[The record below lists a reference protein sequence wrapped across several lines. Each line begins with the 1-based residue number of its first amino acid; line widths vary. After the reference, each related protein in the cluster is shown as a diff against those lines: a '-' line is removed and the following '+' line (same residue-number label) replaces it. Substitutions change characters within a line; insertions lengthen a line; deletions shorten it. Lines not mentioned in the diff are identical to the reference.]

1 MKKEARALLWP
12 WCGVVAAGAMPL
24 LFPHSGKAAE
34 LNYLSFFFGI
44 PLLATLALGNEFH
57 HRTVSLW
64 LTQPASRMQLWGEKM
79 SVMCAA
85 VLSAALFSGT
95 IMFLISLPELE
106 MTYNKA
112 VAVAYVLITLAS
124 ATYWTLAARSTVGG
138 FVLIAWI
145 FWAFYMFGDAAEKL
159 PVASRGLEAV
169 ATSAAT
175 TIAIL
180 AFAVSFSS
188 LMLWLGV
195 RKLARYQVTGA
206 ASGEDLLMSG
216 PSVMPEAFA
225 GWFRSRSS
233 GSSLNLIRKELRL
246 LRPLWVIE
254 VLTLAYVACLG
265 MFRLLPVPPVGFPH
279 SVAQWAILGPIAM
292 SCMGM
297 AGLAGFL
304 SLGEER
310 RSGTHAWD
318 MILPVSSRRQ
328 WLVKFIVA
336 MVAGLACSLLL
347 PFLTMI
353 AAGAFYG
360 SPFLYVH
367 IGALRD
373 ELIAYPILTFACFWC
388 ACAANGSVR
397 AAIWAMPVTA
407 AIPLASYSG
416 ILLGREMA
424 RNTGALKDLAI
435 SALHLSPF
443 AFSGITAYAR
453 EHILWLFFPAFAVGL
468 FQSFRLFRAQPR
480 DGTVWMLR
488 CLAPLA
494 AVTILW
500 SLLVTAGF
508 TSSSWQ
514 PFEETQRALER
525 LEPGSASVNVGA
537 AKLVNASSISALT
550 ERWLKGSTMS
560 VTPGD
565 SQSVRYRATIHLAS
579 GRECRLTV
587 TRFGGSAASCGQ
599 TGP

>member
-1 MKKEARALLWP
+1 
-12 WCGVVAAGAMPL
+12 VVAAGSMPL

-57 HRTVSLW
+57 HRTFSLW
-64 LTQPASRMQLWGEKM
+64 LTQPASRVRLWGEKM

-95 IMFLISLPELE
+95 VMFLISLPKLE
-106 MTYNKA
+106 MTYNKG

-124 ATYWTLAARSTVGG
+124 ATYWTLSARSTVGG
-138 FVLIAWI
+138 VVLIAWI

-159 PVASRGLEAV
+159 PLASGALEAA

-180 AFAVSFSS
+180 SLAVCFSS

-195 RKLARYQVTGA
+195 RKLAQFQVTGA

-225 GWFRSRSS
+225 GWFRARPS
-233 GSSLNLIRKELRL
+233 GASLNLIRKELRL

-254 VLTLAYVACLG
+254 LLTLVYAAGLG
-265 MFRLLPVPPVGFPH
+265 MLRLLPVPPVGLPH
-279 SVAQWAILGPIAM
+279 TVTQWAILGPIAM

-310 RSGTHAWD
+310 RSGTHAWQ
-318 MILPVSSRRQ
+318 MTLPVSSRRQ
-328 WLVKFIVA
+328 WLIKFIIA
-336 MVAGLACSLLL
+336 MLAGLACSVLL
-347 PFLTMI
+347 PVLMMI
-353 AAGAFYG
+353 ASGAFFG

-388 ACAANGSVR
+388 ACAVTGSMR
-397 AAIWAMPVTA
+397 AATWAMPAIA

-416 ILLGREMA
+416 IRLGRELV
-424 RNTGALKDLAI
+424 RNTGALKDVAI

-443 AFSGITAYAR
+443 AFTGFTAYAR
-453 EHILWLFFPAFAVGL
+453 EHLLWLFYPALLVAL
-468 FQSFRLFRAQPR
+468 FQSYRLFRAQPR
-480 DGTVWMLR
+480 DSALGVLR

-500 SLLVTAGF
+500 SLFVSASF
-508 TSSSWQ
+508 TSSTWQ
-514 PFEETQRALER
+514 PFEETRQAIDRLQAGRARVELI
-525 LEPGSASVNVGA
+525 A
-537 AKLVNASSISALT
+537 ADLANASSMSALT
-550 ERWLKGSTMS
+550 ARWLKGSAIT

-565 SQSVRYRATIHLAS
+565 SRLARYRATIRLAS
-579 GRECRLTV
+579 GLQCRLVV
-587 TRFGGSAASCGQ
+587 THYGGTAASCGSKN
-599 TGP
+599 P